1 MVIAQHT
8 FDKKLVKDENI
19 TLEKALWKTF
29 FATGDIKDVEEFG
42 LIYFMMTTNMKD
54 YIVGK
59 NEDEL
64 RKVFRDTM
72 EGQFDHDLYNESF
85 SNQLE
90 SDDVEI
96 HILQQRINWWM
107 LVIERGGL
115 IPNDVYDYTFD
126 ELYKLYREA
135 IDLEIKD
142 LIKALKDRQITP

>member
-1 MVIAQHT
+1 M
-8 FDKKLVKDENI
+8 
-19 TLEKALWKTF
+19 F
-29 FATGDIKDVEEFG
+29 FATGDIKEVEEFW

-59 NEDEL
+59 NEDES

-72 EGQFDHDLYNESF
+72 EGQFYHDLYNESF
-85 SNQLE
+85 SNQPE
-90 SDDVEI
+90 SDDAQI

-135 IDLEIKD
+135 IDLEIQD
-142 LIKALKDRQITP
+142 LVKALKDRQITP